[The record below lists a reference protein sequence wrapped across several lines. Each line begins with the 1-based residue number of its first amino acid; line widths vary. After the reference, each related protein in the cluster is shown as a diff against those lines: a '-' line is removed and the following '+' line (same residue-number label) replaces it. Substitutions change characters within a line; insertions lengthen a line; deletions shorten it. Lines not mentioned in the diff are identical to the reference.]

1 MNRSKLIKLK
11 YFLYLLIFGSLSA
24 CANSP
29 LNNFDFDFRGNSFD
43 TSNAALQ
50 ATQSR
55 PKANELGIINYPTYQ
70 VAIARRGDTV
80 ATMARR
86 LGQGESELAR
96 YNGLSDGQRLRNGEV
111 LALPK
116 ISTNLVKDLADGEEI
131 EETTLSKDLNV
142 LELADTA
149 LKIAGGSKNKRS
161 NPTSTDTKNLVDPI
175 KHKVVRGET
184 AFIISR
190 LYNISVRSLA
200 DWNGLDS
207 DYSVREGQVLI
218 VPLVDNKIQ
227 KSLKKEKITS
237 LAPPPPSSKKPQPR
251 NIAKEEPTESSI
263 NPISVPE
270 NGLMTYPIEGLIIRE
285 YSKNKNDGID
295 FTAQPGTKVFAADT
309 GVVATV
315 TEDINQIA
323 IVVLKHPKNILTVY
337 ANLTNIQVSTN
348 QTVTRGD
355 VLGEIPEGDPPYLHF
370 EIREGFESIDPLNYL
385 NKE

>member
-1 MNRSKLIKLK
+1 MNRSKLFKLK
-11 YFLYLLIFGSLSA
+11 YFLYLFIVCGLSA
-24 CANSP
+24 CVNSP
-29 LNNFDFDFRGNSFD
+29 FNDFDFDFRGNSFD
-43 TSNAALQ
+43 TSRAALQ

-70 VAIARRGDTV
+70 VAIARRGDTIE
-80 ATMARR
+80 TMARR
-86 LGQGESELAR
+86 LGQNESDLAR
-96 YNGLSDGQRLRNGEV
+96 YNGLTEGQRLRNGEV

-116 ISTNLVKDLADGEEI
+116 ISMNQEQDLFDGEEI

-149 LKIAGGSKNKRS
+149 LKIAGGSDNKRA
-161 NPTSTDTKNLVDPI
+161 NPTSSNTKNLVDPI

-207 DYSVREGQVLI
+207 DYSVREGQFLI
-218 VPLVDNKIQ
+218 IPLVDNKTQ
-227 KSLKKEKITS
+227 KSLNKKEATS

-251 NIAKEEPTESSI
+251 NIAKQDPVETSL
-263 NPISVPE
+263 NPLSVPE
-270 NGLMTYPIEGLIIRE
+270 SGRMTYPIEGLIIRE
-285 YSKNKNDGID
+285 YAKNKNDGID
-295 FTAQPGTKVFAADT
+295 FSAQPGTRVVAADT

-315 TEDINQIA
+315 TEDTNQIA

-337 ANLTNIQVSTN
+337 ANITNIQVSTN
-348 QTVTRGD
+348 QNVIRGE